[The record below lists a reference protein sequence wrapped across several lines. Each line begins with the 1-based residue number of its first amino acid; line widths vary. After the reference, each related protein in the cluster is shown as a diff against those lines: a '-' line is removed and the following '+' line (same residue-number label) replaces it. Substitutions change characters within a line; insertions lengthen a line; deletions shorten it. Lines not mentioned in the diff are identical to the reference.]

1 MIIAKLWKIQEVYI
15 IPTVVRALE
24 IVTKKLDEWLEKL
37 GIKVKV
43 EIKGPLM
50 FGYDSLP

>member
-1 MIIAKLWKIQEVYI
+1 MYI

-43 EIKGPLM
+43 EMLQKHQGTFDVWL
-50 FGYDSLP
+50 